1 MEKFIDARGEGDPI
15 DITRRAI
22 LHEHGSENIITLV
35 DNQFDKDKLVSLAKS
50 LNLPVFWRSDIEG
63 YHVEIKRPSY
73 GGEVFS
79 AATEDKQSGRGDW
92 LLMVGSCYLGKEDR
106 VLGEALMESFIKG
119 LLYNEIPPGA
129 IIFYNG
135 GVQLACRQS
144 KVLENLCALEQ
155 KGVEIYSCA
164 ASVEYYQLN
173 RTLCVG
179 KLIGM
184 SKIVEKITHT
194 LRVVNI

>member
-1 MEKFIDARGEGDPI
+1 MDKYIDARGGGDPLVM
-15 DITRRAI
+15 TRAI
-22 LHEHGSENIITLV
+22 LHEQGLEKIITLV
-35 DNQFDKDKLVSLAKS
+35 DNQFDKDNLVRLAQS

-63 YHVEIKRPSY
+63 YHVEIQRTTY
-73 GGEVFS
+73 GSGVFS
-79 AATEDKQSGRGDW
+79 SIEEDKQTNRGDW
-92 LLMVGSCYLGKEDR
+92 LLMVGSNYLGKEDR

-144 KVLENLCALEQ
+144 KVLESLCALEQ
-155 KGVEIYSCA
+155 KGVEIFSCA

-194 LRVVNI
+194 LRVVNV

>member
-1 MEKFIDARGEGDPI
+1 MEKFIDARGEGDPLDMI
-15 DITRRAI
+15 RRAI
-22 LHEHGSENIITLV
+22 FSEQGFENIVTLV
-35 DNQFDKDKLVSLAKS
+35 DNQFDKDKLLGLAKS

-63 YHVEIKRPSY
+63 YHVEIKRPPY
-73 GGEVFS
+73 GGGVFS
-79 AATEDKQSGRGDW
+79 SVEEDEQSNRGDW
-92 LLMVGSCYLGKEDR
+92 LLMVGGCYLGKEDR
-106 VLGEALMESFIKG
+106 VLGEALMEAFIKG
-119 LLYNEIPPGA
+119 LVYNEIPPGT
-129 IIFYNG
+129 IVFYNG

-144 KVLENLCALEQ
+144 KVLESLCALEQ

-184 SKIVEKITHT
+184 SKIVEKVTHT